1 MARTTAQVK
10 GDALEDA
17 VRILEMVILGV
28 DPNAID
34 SPITIERKKIIIV
47 QGVKHEIDIY
57 ITINNG
63 KGYTSTFIFECK
75 NWQAKID
82 PKEIM
87 AFAQKVRDVRA
98 SKGFF
103 IAKRFTKYA
112 IAQARRDGIE
122 LLTADDVIDTLPP
135 FLDDFHILGNTILTH
150 ETSAKLAV
158 TTYDP
163 KQVGQVPGYNAESFV
178 KYKGEDMLLGKLVD
192 RLLRE
197 AVDEYMKHE
206 PTATFSEEKRRY
218 ETTKTVYFSE
228 GELFVEG
235 LECQSIELHVVWE
248 TKVVRPTIVS
258 LFDIKTRGRVITVG
272 TDKSPLG
279 GNIQI
284 SFISTDV

>member
-34 SPITIERKKIIIV
+34 SPITIERKKIIFV

-87 AFAQKVRDVRA
+87 AFALKVRDVRA

-112 IAQARRDGIE
+112 IAQAKRDGIE

-150 ETSAKLAV
+150 ETSTNGVNPCDQTSVQVKLCCS
-158 TTYDP
+158 
-163 KQVGQVPGYNAESFV
+163 ES
-178 KYKGEDMLLGKLVD
+178 GPPQIPQ
-192 RLLRE
+192 E
-197 AVDEYMKHE
+197 AH
-206 PTATFSEEKRRY
+206 
-218 ETTKTVYFSE
+218 
-228 GELFVEG
+228 
-235 LECQSIELHVVWE
+235 
-248 TKVVRPTIVS
+248 
-258 LFDIKTRGRVITVG
+258 TRGWNVTASYCTHPR
-272 TDKSPLG
+272 
-279 GNIQI
+279 
-284 SFISTDV
+284 